1 MKRKIKKKCG
11 KICSVTKHYKA
22 IKIGQEIKLNLFKT
36 FFYKKGKTA
45 YRIKIK
51 EVIKKIIIT
60 L

>member
-1 MKRKIKKKCG
+1 
-11 KICSVTKHYKA
+11 
-22 IKIGQEIKLNLFKT
+22 LNLFKT

-45 YRIKIK
+45 YRKKIK